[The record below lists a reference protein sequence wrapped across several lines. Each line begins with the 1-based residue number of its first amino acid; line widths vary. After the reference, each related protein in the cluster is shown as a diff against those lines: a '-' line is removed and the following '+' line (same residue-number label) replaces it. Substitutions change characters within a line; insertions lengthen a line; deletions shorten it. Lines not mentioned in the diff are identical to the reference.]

1 MWYISVY
8 VYDKDIQKITRE
20 KILKIIMMVMKVH
33 SACYLTLW
41 CRKREWTL
49 AYWIN
54 QCRY

>member
-49 AYWIN
+49 A
-54 QCRY
+54 